1 VSSPAT
7 HTRPRLSSLELAAWG
22 GFLRAHAALVKELD
36 DELERETG
44 LALNAYE
51 VLLRLRTAP
60 HGAMRMSE
68 LADSVLLSR
77 SGMTRLVDR
86 LVRDGLVERRVCQE
100 DGRGLL
106 AVLTAQGRRRFGVAH
121 RVHLAG
127 VRERFLGRFSEE
139 ELGELARLWERV
151 LPEAA
156 GSS

>member
-1 VSSPAT
+1 MSSSAT
-7 HTRPRLSSLELAAWG
+7 HTRPRLSPLELAAWG

-36 DELERETG
+36 AELERETG
-44 LALNAYE
+44 LALTAYE

-86 LVRDGLVERRVCQE
+86 LVREDLVERRVCRE

-106 AVLTAQGRRRFGVAH
+106 AVLTAKGRRRFAVAH

-127 VRERFLGRFSEE
+127 VRERFLERFTEK
-139 ELGELARLWERV
+139 ELGAMGRLWDRV
-151 LPEAA
+151 LPEDA
-156 GSS
+156 S